1 MARRTGSLFV
11 TEQTT
16 PWAGASGA
24 NLTALASA
32 AGGALTVPNGLPT
45 TFDADRYIES
55 GIFNQ
60 LINLLWD
67 FGIDV
72 GGIGIL
78 EWHTDQPYRIYAR
91 VIGSD
96 GNIYKAVQENTGQD
110 PTTDTSNTY
119 WTREGAATASDI
131 QVEAGSSSTL
141 AVTPSGLLSLFKAT
155 LNDRWKATTSKHG
168 LTLLAN
174 STEVDAA
181 SLSTKVVTPAS
192 LRRNLLAPLAS
203 PTFTGSPK
211 APTQSDSDNS
221 TNLATTEFVKT
232 AVAGAGAS
240 YVHLATAPSASSS
253 GLWTWGALQSNASN
267 YVARYSSN
275 QRLRILG
282 TAPRGFTGILFEVYA
297 GQSFYGRI
305 LYSLFDAPQS
315 TSLGAGAAGFTI
327 VRLNESTNRIVAI
340 PDYFQSAPGQGET
353 GVELAV
359 RWQSGQ
365 TTGYECRAYAVVI

>member
-78 EWHTDQPYRIYAR
+78 EWHTDQTYRIYAR

-119 WTREGAATASDI
+119 WTREGAATASDT

-168 LTLLAN
+168 LTLLAS

-192 LRRNLLAPLAS
+192 LRRNLLAPIAS

-240 YVHLATAPSASSS
+240 YVHLATAPSLSSQS
-253 GLWTWGALQSNASN
+253 NWVWGALETGASD
-267 YVARYSSN
+267 YVARESSN
-275 QRLRILG
+275 QSLRVLS
-282 TAPRGFTGILFEVYA
+282 TAPRTFIGFLFEIYE
-297 GQSFYGRI
+297 GSTFRGRLFRSFHDDTNFVI
-305 LYSLFDAPQS
+305 
-315 TSLGAGAAGFTI
+315 
-327 VRLNESTNRIVAI
+327 RLNDGVNFTLLYTATSPNSNGEIEGIYRARWGDLV
-340 PDYFQSAPGQGET
+340 SA
-353 GVELAV
+353 A
-359 RWQSGQ
+359 
-365 TTGYECRAYAVVI
+365 TGYECRAYAVVI